1 MTSEWMT
8 KPELRGPM
16 TGLISGFNI
25 LAEMLV
31 AAKVIDPQALAG
43 HLQTKIEEFR
53 EPLYQVP
60 LIPTLAGDSQAAETM
75 IHQCKPLGDFHGG
88 CSSGSGGLRR

>member
-53 EPLYQVP
+53 EPLDPILSDAANVLSLFRAP
-60 LIPTLAGDSQAAETM
+60 LVAEDRAATRKLLNDEP
-75 IHQCKPLGDFHGG
+75 KGEA
-88 CSSGSGGLRR
+88 